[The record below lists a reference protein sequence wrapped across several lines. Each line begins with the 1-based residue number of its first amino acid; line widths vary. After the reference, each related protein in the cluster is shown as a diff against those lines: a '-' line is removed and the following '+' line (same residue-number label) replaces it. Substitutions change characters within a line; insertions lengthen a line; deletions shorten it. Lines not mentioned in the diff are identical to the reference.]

1 MAVCRLC
8 GKSAQEIGV
17 YLKRVNPYWGNKGIW
32 ECYPSCKAKRSFE
45 ENLMDAIEETRD
57 ER

>member
-17 YLKRVNPYWGNKGIW
+17 YLKRVNPVGEKGIW